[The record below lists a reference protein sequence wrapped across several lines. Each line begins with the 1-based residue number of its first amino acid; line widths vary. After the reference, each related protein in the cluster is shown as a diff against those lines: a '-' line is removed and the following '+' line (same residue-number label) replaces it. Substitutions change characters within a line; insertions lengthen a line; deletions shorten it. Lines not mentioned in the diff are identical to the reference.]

1 MPASTP
7 AAVRKKIAQ
16 GEPDRVYL
24 IVGDDGAE
32 MSALAG
38 DFSSLVEDGL
48 SAFNVER
55 VYASDRSTTAASI
68 VEAASLLP
76 MVDMMASHRV
86 VIVLRAEKLLKP
98 KRRAKDEP
106 AEDDLSNSAPADT
119 DVLEAYIK
127 SPEPQSVLVMVA
139 ADVDRSRRLYKA
151 FQKHATIV
159 ECWGLKHEKD
169 ERVSVDE
176 LTRRGAQ
183 RVQQTVMRAG
193 RQIDK
198 DAAQLIAA
206 RAGSNLNQLHGDVEK
221 LLLFSTG
228 EQLITTAAVREV
240 ATPETSLDDWA
251 VTNAIERRD
260 TARALKELA
269 LALDAGG
276 VPYKILGQLAWFV
289 RERLGDPR
297 RIRPALDAL
306 FRTDVD
312 LKSSGGDAR
321 VLLERLVVELCGSAP
336 GAAVTTRR

>member
-7 AAVRKKIAQ
+7 AAVRKRIAQ

-24 IVGDDGAE
+24 IVGDDGTE
-32 MSALAG
+32 TTALAG
-38 DFSSLVEDGL
+38 DFSSLVDDGL
-48 SAFNVER
+48 RAFNVER

-76 MVDMMASHRV
+76 MMARHRV

-106 AEDDLSNSAPADT
+106 AEDDPSNGGPADT

-127 SPEPQSVLVMVA
+127 SPGPQSVLVMVA

-183 RVQQTVMRAG
+183 RVQQTMMRAG

-198 DAAQLIAA
+198 EAAQLIAA
-206 RAGSNLNQLHGDVEK
+206 RAGSNLNQLHGDIEK

-228 EQLITTAAVREV
+228 EQQITTAAVREV

-269 LALDAGG
+269 LALEAGG